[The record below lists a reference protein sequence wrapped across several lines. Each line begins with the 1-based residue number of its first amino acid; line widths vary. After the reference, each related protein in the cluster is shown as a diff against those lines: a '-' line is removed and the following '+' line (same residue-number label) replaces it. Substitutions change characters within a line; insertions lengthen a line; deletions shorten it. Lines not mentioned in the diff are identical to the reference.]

1 MAAIGEAVLCCE
13 GLGKIRTDEQDRDVA
28 VLRDVDLI
36 LAAARIT
43 VIIGPSG
50 GGKSTLVRLLNR
62 LEEPGSGRVLFNGR
76 DIRQYDPLQLRRQIA
91 LLPQQ
96 PFVFA
101 GTVLSNLQQPF
112 HFQGCKPPVAD
123 DPQLQELLALCK
135 LPTDLLLREARTLS
149 LGQKQ
154 RLCLARSLVTSPEV
168 LLLDEPTS
176 ALDRPT
182 VDGLAG
188 SLVSICRQRKLAVLL
203 VTHDLYLA
211 HAIADD
217 LVYLQQGSILEQG
230 PAGELFRQPR
240 SVALQRFLLPA
251 AEFKD

>member
-1 MAAIGEAVLCCE
+1 MAATAEAVLLCE
-13 GLGKIRTDEQDRDVA
+13 GLGKSRTDEKGGEVT
-28 VLRDVDLI
+28 VLRGVDLN
-36 LAAARIT
+36 LAAGRIT
-43 VIIGPSG
+43 VVIGPSG

-62 LEEPGSGRVLFNGR
+62 LEEPDGGRVLFNGR
-76 DIRQYDPLQLRRQIA
+76 DIRDCDPLQLRRRIA

-101 GTVLSNLQQPF
+101 GTALSNLQQPF
-112 HFQGCKPPVAD
+112 HYQGRKPPAAD
-123 DPQLQELLALCK
+123 DPQLQELLVLCK
-135 LPTDLLLREARTLS
+135 LSADLLPREARTLS

-154 RLCLARSLVTSPEV
+154 RLCLARSLTTSPEV

-182 VDGLAG
+182 VDGLIA
-188 SLVSICRQRKLAVLL
+188 SLKAICRQRQLAVLL

-211 HAIADD
+211 QAIADD

-230 PAGELFRQPR
+230 AASELFRQPR
-240 SVALQRFLLPA
+240 SAALQRFLLPA
-251 AEFKD
+251 AEMEG